1 MARHPADYE
10 LDFLYE
16 CTSEELDP
24 IVGAILGTVESK
36 DAQGNVIRGPEGT
49 PLKEIDTTGRI
60 SSKLDDLDVFKKNYP
75 NHKAYVDEII
85 EEIQLYG
92 GHTAAN
98 LFRGYGVLYHE
109 VLVDAAEKQ
118 GVNFKAT
125 QKTEA
130 IEGFLLAKVLDD
142 VWAKMTPEQRQKII
156 DSAAGLNLKIGGF
169 AAGALVGLINAGGFA
184 SYQIML
190 IIVNAVSRALF
201 GRGLALAANA
211 GLAQFVG
218 VIAGPV
224 GWLLSGLWAAWDL
237 GSTAYRVTVPVC
249 IYIAA
254 LRQLKKAEKAHP
266 EYLLQ
271 TSNAQG

>member
-24 IVGAILGTVESK
+24 LVGAILGTVESK
-36 DAQGNVIRGPEGT
+36 DSQGNVINGPDGH
-49 PLKEIDTTGRI
+49 PLKEIDRSGRI
-60 SSKLDDLDVFKKNYP
+60 SSKLDGLDVFKKNYP
-75 NHKAYVDEII
+75 NHREYVDEII

-92 GHTAAN
+92 GHSAVN

-118 GVNFKAT
+118 GVNFKAS

-142 VWAKMTPEQRQKII
+142 AWGKMTPEEREKIME
-156 DSAAGLNLKIGGF
+156 SAAGLNLQFGGA
-169 AAGALVGLINAGGFA
+169 AAGALIGVINAGGFA
-184 SYQIML
+184 SYQLML
-190 IIVNAVSRALF
+190 IVVNAVSRALF
-201 GRGLALAANA
+201 GRGLAFAANA
-211 GLAQFVG
+211 GLAKFVG

-224 GWLLSGLWAAWDL
+224 GWFLAGVWAAWDL
-237 GSTAYRVTVPVC
+237 GSTAYRVTIPTC

-254 LRQLKKAEKAHP
+254 LRQIKKAQKAHP
-266 EYLLQ
+266 EYLLK
-271 TSNAQG
+271 